1 MTTFLFTI
9 GGVAIGVC
17 AIASM
22 VIVGQAGKK
31 SELRKAAEVVASV
44 AGIVLAICFIAG
56 IMLNG
61 VRDRRVVAQET
72 QTQPNKPQATPSA
85 LDDGPGAKPDAH
97 DPASK
102 IDQITA
108 VLKSDPKY
116 KFLKYE
122 IWPGEY
128 QKQKVW
134 TIDYYF
140 SERGLDGVFVLKHL
154 ACYFRRGKI
163 VGNTDPISV
172 EEENAKPKDEGG
184 ASRTADGAW
193 KDLSHSTQEE
203 VESAAAEDAQYAW
216 RKLHLRQGSDG
227 HFNWFEIGMKI
238 SDAQDTFHQRHVLV
252 KGPVEEAY
260 DKKFEAS
267 FTAIAKGLQP
277 NDSL

>member
-1 MTTFLFTI
+1 MARLARFLYGVVSVLVLICVI
-9 GGVAIGVC
+9 GFVPRLFETR
-17 AIASM
+17 
-22 VIVGQAGKK
+22 QAM
-31 SELRKAAEVVASV
+31 RQADADP
-44 AGIVLAICFIAG
+44 ILAK
-56 IMLNG
+56 
-61 VRDRRVVAQET
+61 VAQT
-72 QTQPNKPQATPSA
+72 QQKAPLATPSA
-85 LDDGPGAKPDAH
+85 IDDDPGAKPDAH

-140 SERGLDGVFVLKHL
+140 SERGLDGVFVLKHV
-154 ACYFRRGKI
+154 ACYFRQGKI
-163 VGNTDPISV
+163 IGNTDPISV
-172 EEENAKPKDEGG
+172 DEENARPKDDGN

-227 HFNWFEIGMKI
+227 NFNWFEMGMKI
-238 SDAQDTFHQRHVLV
+238 SDAEDTFHQRHVLV
-252 KGPVEEAY
+252 KGPIQEAY
-260 DKKFEAS
+260 DKKFDAT
-267 FTAIAKGLQP
+267 FTAIGHQMEAK
-277 NDSL
+277 DSL